1 MINKEPGPPRGEAAG
16 MTLIVKTI
24 TRLTGGLVFV
34 YGIYIVFQGHK
45 GPGGGVAGG
54 IIIALSLIQLM
65 LAFGRKTAMK
75 YISKE
80 TGLLLMSSA
89 ATVFLLLSACGYFNI
104 FRTAAGQLRDLATAL
119 MVGVGIFVAFSA
131 LALAAEERKQK

>member
-1 MINKEPGPPRGEAAG
+1 MRNKEPG

-24 TRLTGGLVFV
+24 TRLTAGLVFI
-34 YGIYIVFQGHK
+34 YGIYIVFQAHK

-65 LAFGRKTAMK
+65 LAFGREATMK
-75 YISKE
+75 RINKE
-80 TGLLLMSSA
+80 TGLLLMSAA
-89 ATVFLLLSACGYFNI
+89 ATVFLLVSACVYFNI

-119 MVGVGIFVAFSA
+119 MVGVGLFTAFST